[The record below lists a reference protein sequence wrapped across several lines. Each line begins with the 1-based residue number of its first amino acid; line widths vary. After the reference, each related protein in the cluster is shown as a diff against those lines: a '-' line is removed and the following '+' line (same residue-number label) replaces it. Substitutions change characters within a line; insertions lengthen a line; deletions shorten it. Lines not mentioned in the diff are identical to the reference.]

1 MTITGRIYK
10 ITSAQ
15 TDKCYIGSTSKS
27 INTRL
32 SQHKYNYKEYV
43 KGTRPKNITSYEIIK
58 YDDAIVELLE
68 EKEFKDK
75 KEMFGRERFYI
86 ESHDNAANKQIPIRT
101 NEETKERKKI
111 SDKKYKDKN
120 KDSEEKK
127 EIKNAY
133 DYKRIECECGCSYF
147 QKHRQR
153 HMRTQKHMNHE
164 RAININITFNMTIND
179 SEVKIITNGNDNI

>member
-1 MTITGRIYK
+1 MMIGRIYK
-10 ITSAQ
+10 ITSSQ
-15 TDKCYIGSTSKS
+15 TNAVYIGSTTES
-27 INTRL
+27 IRERL
-32 SQHKYNYKEYV
+32 SKHKSNYKRFQDGKYCNV
-43 KGTRPKNITSYEIIK
+43 SSFEIIQ
-58 YDDAIVELLE
+58 YADAVIELIE
-68 EKEFKDK
+68 EQEFKDK
-75 KEMFGRERFYI
+75 QDMLFRERYYI
-86 ESHDNAANKQIPIRT
+86 EMHECVNKVIPIRT

-120 KDSEEKK
+120 KDNEEKK

-179 SEVKIITNGNDNI
+179 SEVKIITNGNENI